1 MFQIAVLVS
10 GSGSNLQALIDNQQ
24 RYGYRIAV
32 VLSNIP
38 DAYGLIRAQQADI
51 PTCIVNHKDYD
62 GREAFEKAMI
72 TTLDSYSPSLV
83 VLAGFMRILTPLF
96 INHYAGKMLNIHP
109 SLLPKFKGLHT
120 HARAIEE
127 KETEHGASVHF
138 VTAELDGGPIIAQGR
153 VPVLTNDTP
162 EALAKRVLTVEHQLY
177 PAVVAGLVKGIIT
190 LPPRV
195 SIAGIDAPID
205 LTLLLQKIA

>member
-32 VLSNIP
+32 VLSNRA
-38 DAYGLIRAQQADI
+38 DAYGLVRAQQAGI

-62 GREAFEKAMI
+62 GREAFEQAMI
-72 TTLDSYSPSLV
+72 AALDAYSPNCV
-83 VLAGFMRILTPLF
+83 VLAGFMRILTPVF
-96 INHYAGKMLNIHP
+96 IHHYSGKMLNIHP

-138 VTAELDGGPIIAQGR
+138 VTAELDGGSVIAQGR
-153 VPVLTNDTP
+153 VPVLTDDTP
-162 EALAKRVLTVEHQLY
+162 EALAKRVLSVEHQLY

-190 LPPRV
+190 HPPQVTIDGISLPL
-195 SIAGIDAPID
+195 D
-205 LTLLLQKIA
+205 LPLLLQKVA

>member
-24 RYGYRIAV
+24 RYSYRIAV
-32 VLSNIP
+32 VLSNIS
-38 DAYGLIRAQQADI
+38 DAYGLVRAQQAGI
-51 PTCIVNHKDYD
+51 ATCIVNHKDYD
-62 GREAFEKAMI
+62 GREAFEQAMI
-72 TTLDSYSPSLV
+72 AALDAYSPNCV
-83 VLAGFMRILTPLF
+83 VLAGFMRILTPVF

-138 VTAELDGGPIIAQGR
+138 VTAELDGGPVIAQGR
-153 VPVLTNDTP
+153 VAVLTDDTP
-162 EALAKRVLTVEHQLY
+162 EQLAKRVLTVEHQLY
-177 PAVVAGLVKGIIT
+177 PAVVAGLVKGIISN
-190 LPPRV
+190 PPQV
-195 SIAGIDAPID
+195 SIAGIPAPVD
-205 LTLLLQKIA
+205 LQTLLEKVA

>member
-32 VLSNIP
+32 VLSNSA
-38 DAYGLIRAQQADI
+38 DAYGLVRAQQAGI

-62 GREAFEKAMI
+62 GREAFEQAMI
-72 TTLDSYSPSLV
+72 AALDAYSPNCV
-83 VLAGFMRILTPLF
+83 VLAGFMRILTPVF
-96 INHYAGKMLNIHP
+96 IHHYSGKMLNIHP

-138 VTAELDGGPIIAQGR
+138 VTAELDGGSVIAQGR
-153 VPVLTNDTP
+153 VPVLTDDTP

-177 PAVVAGLVKGIIT
+177 PAVVAGLVKGIIS
-190 LPPRV
+190 LPPQV
-195 SIAGIDAPID
+195 SIAGIPAPVD
-205 LTLLLQKIA
+205 LQTLLEKVA

>member
-32 VLSNIP
+32 VLSNIS
-38 DAYGLIRAQQADI
+38 DAYGLVRAQQAGI
-51 PTCIVNHKDYD
+51 ATCVINHKDYD
-62 GREAFEKAMI
+62 GREAFEHAMI
-72 TTLDSYSPSLV
+72 TALDVYKTDLV
-83 VLAGFMRILTPLF
+83 VLAGFMRILTPIF

-138 VTAELDGGPIIAQGR
+138 VTAELDGGPVIAQGR
-153 VPVLTNDTP
+153 VPVLTNDTS
-162 EALAKRVLTVEHQLY
+162 ELLAKRVLTVEHQLY
-177 PAVVAGLVKGIIT
+177 PAVVAGLVKGIISN
-190 LPPRV
+190 PPQV
-195 SIAGIDAPID
+195 SIAGIPAPVD
-205 LTLLLQKIA
+205 LQTLLEKVA